1 MTFIWELRVD
11 ISNPHHCSE
20 VLQEQKM
27 EPRGL
32 QHHPEVHGGCI
43 TAPRAAEETGLEM
56 GLGTKCLH
64 CRSGMPPGG
73 PAGSGAGAEQPG
85 IHPRDRHRGSPQG
98 VGQEGPGG
106 TEDPSEP
113 HSSHESAG
121 RFCSHSSTSGL
132 LLGSPQRPKSP
143 NTARGHSVL
152 PPGQLQAGRQ
162 DQTRCGTEDLQ
173 SDSLPGTPTVV
184 FLMQKP
190 K

>member
-1 MTFIWELRVD
+1 MQGWRRATLIA
-11 ISNPHHCSE
+11 
-20 VLQEQKM
+20 
-27 EPRGL
+27 
-32 QHHPEVHGGCI
+32 
-43 TAPRAAEETGLEM
+43 APRAAQETGLEM

-143 NTARGHSVL
+143 NTARGRSVL
-152 PPGQLQAGRQ
+152 PPGRLQAGR
-162 DQTRCGTEDLQ
+162 TRHGVGQRICRVIHSPG
-173 SDSLPGTPTVV
+173 LPQWY
-184 FLMQKP
+184 F
-190 K
+190 